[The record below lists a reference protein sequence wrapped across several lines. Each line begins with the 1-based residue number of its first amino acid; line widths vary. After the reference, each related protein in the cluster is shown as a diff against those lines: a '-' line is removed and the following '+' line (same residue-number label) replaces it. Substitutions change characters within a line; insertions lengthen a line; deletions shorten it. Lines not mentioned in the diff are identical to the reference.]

1 MNQTL
6 VDTTVLI
13 EYLRQD
19 SVARSFI
26 KNNLPYFSTVAK
38 AELIQGA
45 RDKKELAIII
55 GFLKDLEELTIN
67 ERVASLAIELT
78 EKHYLSH
85 HLLFLDALVAAT
97 ALEENLTL
105 VTENVKHFS
114 FIPGLKIQDWKEIEK
129 SEH

>member
-19 SVARSFI
+19 SMAQNFI
-26 KNNLPYFSTVAK
+26 KKTLPYFSTVAK

-55 GFLKDLEELTIN
+55 RFLGDLEELTIN
-67 ERVASLAIELT
+67 EKVASMAIKLT
-78 EKHYLSH
+78 ERHYLSH
-85 HLLFLDALVAAT
+85 HLLFLDALIAAT
-97 ALEENLTL
+97 ALEGSLTL
-105 VTENVKHFS
+105 VTDNVKHFS
-114 FIPGLKIQDWKEIEK
+114 FIPGLAISDWKKIGK
-129 SEH
+129 

>member
-1 MNQTL
+1 MNQAL

-19 SVARSFI
+19 SVAQSFI

-67 ERVASLAIELT
+67 ERVATLAIKLT

-85 HLLFLDALVAAT
+85 HLLFLDAIIAAT
-97 ALEENLTL
+97 ALEENLIF
-105 VTENVKHFS
+105 VTDNVKHFS
-114 FIPGLKIQDWKEIEK
+114 FIPNLKLKGWKSI
-129 SEH
+129 

>member
-19 SVARSFI
+19 SVAQNFI
-26 KNNLPYFSTVAK
+26 KKTLPYFSTVAK

-55 GFLKDLEELTIN
+55 RFLKDLEELTIN
-67 ERVASLAIELT
+67 EKVASMAIELT
-78 EKHYLSH
+78 ERHYLSH

-97 ALEENLTL
+97 ALEESLTL
-105 VTENVKHFS
+105 VTDNFKHFS
-114 FIPGLKIQDWKEIEK
+114 FIPNLLIKDWKEIEK
-129 SEH
+129 